1 MCDLKP
7 SMVSPY
13 APCPST
19 HCYSPA
25 DIPQNF
31 AWHPPSF
38 HPSTCSQNTTSAHQ
52 SPALYCPF
60 LSLWLAAMA
69 AAHKPAPQS
78 YPFCLHFLR
87 LPHRTSSR
95 TDACSTLDLSAPRRQ
110 KRLLRAERHI
120 STLAAPPKSTI
131 ISFANHMVTP
141 SLSRE
146 TGISSHA
153 GIHGCATPYKAAT
166 AIVHSQTTFPHQIK
180 GQHCQFLFISMHEY
194 AGPDPLCILVTPLT
208 SRLTSAFSLRTTA
221 NAFRYMQA
229 SCTNKQAK
237 NNEHVRQTCRTKT
250 QPSRSLMVIK
260 RAIVWSAKGKKQCAI
275 EAAYVLAW
283 QGWLM
288 IRGTLQ
294 YPLLSL

>member
-13 APCPST
+13 APCPSA

-31 AWHPPSF
+31 AWHPRSF
-38 HPSTCSQNTTSAHQ
+38 HPSTCSQNTTSAHL

-60 LSLWLAAMA
+60 LSLWLAIMA
-69 AAHKPAPQS
+69 AEHKPAPQS

-95 TDACSTLDLSAPRRQ
+95 TDTCSTLDLSAPRRQ

-120 STLAAPPKSTI
+120 STLATPPKSTI

-141 SLSRE
+141 SHSRV
-146 TGISSHA
+146 TGISSNA
-153 GIHGCATPYKAAT
+153 GIHGGVPHPIKRPLRLYTARHTP
-166 AIVHSQTTFPHQIK
+166 PHQLK

-208 SRLTSAFSLRTTA
+208 SRLASAFSLRTTGERIQVYA
-221 NAFRYMQA
+221 GLLHQQA
-229 SCTNKQAK
+229 GQKQRACPSNMPHQNPAISQPYGNKASHCLVSQRQ
-237 NNEHVRQTCRTKT
+237 ETVRH
-250 QPSRSLMVIK
+250 
-260 RAIVWSAKGKKQCAI
+260 
-275 EAAYVLAW
+275 
-283 QGWLM
+283 
-288 IRGTLQ
+288 
-294 YPLLSL
+294 

>member
-1 MCDLKP
+1 MRAQLWIFRRLDVRKGFSEL
-7 SMVSPY
+7 SAIL
-13 APCPST
+13 APWQRR
-19 HCYSPA
+19 
-25 DIPQNF
+25 QNR
-31 AWHPPSF
+31 
-38 HPSTCSQNTTSAHQ
+38 
-52 SPALYCPF
+52 
-60 LSLWLAAMA
+60 
-69 AAHKPAPQS
+69 QS
-78 YPFCLHFLR
+78 YLLQTIWLHHLFPARPESLHTPAYMGVPHPIKRPLR
-87 LPHRTSSR
+87 LYTARHTS
-95 TDACSTLDLSAPRRQ
+95 
-110 KRLLRAERHI
+110 
-120 STLAAPPKSTI
+120 
-131 ISFANHMVTP
+131 
-141 SLSRE
+141 
-146 TGISSHA
+146 
-153 GIHGCATPYKAAT
+153 
-166 AIVHSQTTFPHQIK
+166 PHQIK

>member
-13 APCPST
+13 APCPSA

-60 LSLWLAAMA
+60 LSLWLAIMA

-87 LPHRTSSR
+87 LSHRTSSR
-95 TDACSTLDLSAPRRQ
+95 TDTCSTLDLSAPRRQ
-110 KRLLRAERHI
+110 KGFSELSAIFASCQRRQNRQPYLLQTIWLHHLFPARPESLHTPAYMGVPDPIKQPLRLYTARHT
-120 STLAAPPKSTI
+120 S
-131 ISFANHMVTP
+131 
-141 SLSRE
+141 
-146 TGISSHA
+146 
-153 GIHGCATPYKAAT
+153 
-166 AIVHSQTTFPHQIK
+166 PHQIK

-194 AGPDPLCILVTPLT
+194 AGPDPYAFL
-208 SRLTSAFSLRTTA
+208 SR
-221 NAFRYMQA
+221 
-229 SCTNKQAK
+229 
-237 NNEHVRQTCRTKT
+237 
-250 QPSRSLMVIK
+250 P
-260 RAIVWSAKGKKQCAI
+260 
-275 EAAYVLAW
+275 
-283 QGWLM
+283 
-288 IRGTLQ
+288 
-294 YPLLSL
+294 